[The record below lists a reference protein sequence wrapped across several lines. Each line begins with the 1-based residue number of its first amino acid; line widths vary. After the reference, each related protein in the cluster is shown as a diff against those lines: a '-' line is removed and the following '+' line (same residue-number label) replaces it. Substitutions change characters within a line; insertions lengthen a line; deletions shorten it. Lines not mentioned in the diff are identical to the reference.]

1 MANNSNMQGTSA
13 VKSNVFTTG
22 MNKDVTDIFI
32 PEGVWTNA
40 INAINNSHYGDTGT
54 IGNEQ
59 SNLECAS
66 APYIINGI
74 INKSGKEW
82 VVFSTNNTSS
92 EIGIFNESSCE
103 YQPIVNDPCL
113 KFNTKYVITGAVKEN
128 ADCTYQVY
136 WQDNNNPDRTMNL
149 NNPPY
154 VQIKTTDPNDCNT
167 ITYTDVLDCE
177 KLRLASL
184 VSQPCIKINKSKGS
198 GQLANGSYQA
208 TIAYSQNGNRVTD
221 YAIPSVP
228 QGLWSH
234 TALGGS
240 LDITIENIDTD
251 FDEYELVIISVINQQ
266 TVAKKVGNYN
276 TSQTKIHIDQYLE
289 SLSVVQLNLI
299 PLKSIIY
306 EKSKKM
312 FTINDYLI
320 RTSVTTQPYFN
331 YQPLAN
337 QIKTEWVAVQYS
349 KDYYWKGGNNTG
361 YMRDEV
367 YSFFIRWVYN
377 TGARS
382 ASFHIPGRASLG
394 IERSFISLS
403 NPDVIEAGS
412 NQLWQVY
419 DTSTITSASGL
430 IDDGGQII
438 AKGNMAY
445 WESSE
450 HYPDLK
456 PEIWGDLCNKP
467 IRHHKMPSNET
478 IHIHDTTGDYINI
491 LGVNFSNIKH
501 PLDDNGNP
509 IKEIVGYEILR
520 GSREGNRSV
529 IAKGLLNNLVSF
541 PIPGSSKTGL
551 MQNYPY
557 NDLRPDPYLQGV
569 SASQSYFSFNSPE
582 TSFVKP
588 YIGDGMYLK
597 VYTNEIG
604 VMNGVFELPY
614 KHPKF
619 KVITNGAFISAALV
633 ATGLAIMALTGK
645 VGTSTSYVGQVR
657 LPGYATF
664 GLGSGAILSPPF
676 ANLAYDLVLTSSTE
690 GNKGS
695 AIGDFTNFQVSSM
708 ANAAQAGGAQGA
720 STFSKVLT
728 LISLIIN
735 GTFYAYE
742 ATQQVIEIIRTLIPF
757 RNYVLQF
764 NSHGF
769 YNSFGT
775 LTNAGTPPGFKPSFT
790 RGIVAKYISSGL
802 QDFNSQYRI
811 NNKFRTKFVGLQLTN
826 NNTLPNPNVQDVSRI
841 LGSSVGIGNETNQT
855 ISSYYGAIK
864 APFVN
869 QYGQLQNIVQIP
881 TDSCV
886 LSTTPDKNLVFSTLE
901 PVFGGDVYIN
911 RYTEKN
917 AYPFFNTWLY
927 DVPNGIEFNYN
938 NYINGPQPV
947 YYANF
952 ENFDVSDFGIDG
964 ISLSGID
971 ITTPSGFR
979 NLDDFPGGG
988 GTFSVK
994 NKYMYLFNNGIRD
1007 FFVESELNMAY
1018 RDYGENEYEKF
1029 YDPYGDSF
1037 SDYSEMFRS
1046 NIIDKPVY
1054 YKYDYSLSTSK
1065 LYSNFASW
1073 GYMLPSDYDPLTY
1086 NSCFE
1091 YLPNTGVYSLQQ
1103 QEGSKRDNWRTFLP
1117 LNYYQFDGVVTSI
1130 KSINAN
1136 GAIVLYEDSSPS
1148 QFVGVDTL
1156 QTTAGTK
1163 ITIGD
1168 GGLFANNVQSI
1179 VNAEDAFNYGS
1190 SISNR
1195 AVLNTPYGLFWVSQ
1209 NSGKIFTYGGSGL
1222 EDITKYG
1229 MKYWF
1234 LENLP
1239 SKLLERFPDFTEYD
1253 NPVSGIACQAIY
1265 DAQYEL
1271 LYFTKK
1277 DYIPKS
1283 DCIGYTPELGFYDTC
1298 TPINSII
1305 TCDTR
1310 NGYIY
1315 NSVSGLCE
1323 KIVSSQSACP
1333 SGYVYNPST
1342 ENCEP
1347 LEEDYPLM
1355 CPSGYT
1361 YNPSTGA
1368 CEKPTTVEPTVI
1380 TESLNVADVIILKG
1394 AMRSQFASIPR
1405 MNHVIQS
1412 FADYFENDLNNVNG
1426 IRINTLFSIQSFTN
1440 TAPFIYKSQNSYSG
1454 GYTSLHDLVKNGFI
1468 SNTTTG
1474 YTNLANVTY
1483 MGLLQSAN
1491 YITGTNS
1498 RTNAKKVIIYLTDHG
1513 PDIQNATLAYGYQT
1527 CTTCGALP
1535 VTSSCY
1541 YCPPGVSYVGNSQL
1555 DKYCAC
1561 KSLTTKDC
1569 LVSAIP
1575 SLKIYVINVRE
1586 SGYTLEEID
1595 FYTRLKNMGSVY
1607 NLTDA
1612 NLVTKTTQ
1620 FLQDLESHIQQPA
1633 TVTYECPAGY
1643 QYNPSSGLCESI
1655 VSVPPIECS
1664 SPCTPTL
1671 ISGNYYCACPP
1682 GPSVPTLCGEDCT
1695 VTLTEPYNCRCLL
1708 TQQPTITPT
1717 YLPIS
1722 LGDPKYFDKANWTI
1736 SFDPK
1741 LKNWISFHDW
1751 HPNFMIYSDD
1761 HFLTVDTNTFWKH
1774 NVRTD
1779 SFCNFYGV
1787 DYPWEIEYPVVT
1799 PNMITTLRN
1808 IEYTLEAYKYYNY
1821 GKDMFHVLD
1830 ENFDRGYV
1838 YNSEQVSPLL
1848 SFKMKDKNSPTEF
1861 LGYPAVGIT
1870 TTTILASKEENKYRI
1885 NTFYDI
1891 TKDRHE
1897 FPSANPVVPM
1907 FITLADGYH
1916 KVINPAYVDVNKPI
1930 TQRKKFRHYGNKI
1943 VLRKNISNDK
1953 KFILKLVNTKLLNS
1967 SR

>member
-1 MANNSNMQGTSA
+1 MANNNNMQGTSA
-13 VKSNVFTTG
+13 VKSNIFTTG
-22 MNKDVTDIFI
+22 MNKDISDIFI

-40 INAINNSHYGDTGT
+40 INAINNSHYGHTGA

-59 SNLECAS
+59 SNLECTN
-66 APYIINGI
+66 APYTIIGI

-82 VVFSTNNTSS
+82 VVFSTNNTDS
-92 EIGIFNESSCE
+92 EIGIFNEAGCN
-103 YQPIVNDPCL
+103 YQTVVNDRCL
-113 KFNTKYVITGAVKEN
+113 NFNTKYIITGAAKEN

-149 NNPPY
+149 DNPPY
-154 VQIKTTDPNDCNT
+154 VQIKTTDPDNCNT
-167 ITYTDVLDCE
+167 ITYTDVLDCD
-177 KLRLASL
+177 KLRLAAL
-184 VSQPCIKINKSKGS
+184 VSQPCIQINKSKGS

-208 TIAYSQNGNRVTD
+208 TIAYSQNGIRITD
-221 YAIPSVP
+221 YATPSVP

-234 TALGGS
+234 TGIGGS
-240 LDITIENIDTD
+240 LDITIENIDND
-251 FDEYELVIISVINQQ
+251 FEEYELVIVSVINQQ
-266 TVAKKVGNYN
+266 TVAKKVGNYS
-276 TSQTKIHIDQYLE
+276 TSQTKVHIDQYLE
-289 SLSVVQLNLI
+289 SLPVVQLNLI
-299 PLKSIIY
+299 PLKSVVY

-312 FTINDYLI
+312 FEVGSYLV

-337 QIKTEWVAVQYS
+337 QIRAEWVAVQYP

-394 IERSFISLS
+394 IERTFIPLS

-419 DTSTITSASGL
+419 DTSTITSASGVTK
-430 IDDGGQII
+430 DGGQII
-438 AKGNMAY
+438 AKGNMGY

-450 HYPDLK
+450 RYPDLK
-456 PEIWGDLCNKP
+456 PEIWGNLCNKP

-509 IKEIVGYEILR
+509 ITEIVGYEILR
-520 GSREGNRSV
+520 GSREGNRSI
-529 IAKGLLNNLVSF
+529 IAKGLLNNLLEF
-541 PIPGSSKTGL
+541 PIQGSTKKGL

-557 NDLRPDPYLQGV
+557 NDLRPDPYLNNVTPLQN
-569 SASQSYFSFNSPE
+569 YFSFNSPE

-604 VMNGVFELPY
+604 TMSGVFQLPY
-614 KHPKF
+614 NHPKF
-619 KVITNGAFISAALV
+619 KVITDGAFLSAALV
-633 ATGLAIMALTGK
+633 ATGLAIMAVTGK
-645 VGTSTSYVGQVR
+645 INSTQSNTGITRSQLIPGSALGGFALTSFPTTNFDSQVSMGYEGGKGTSV
-657 LPGYATF
+657 
-664 GLGSGAILSPPF
+664 
-676 ANLAYDLVLTSSTE
+676 
-690 GNKGS
+690 
-695 AIGDFTNFQVSSM
+695 GDFTTYNIFTLANTPTTGAAGLTAAGSIINLVSTI
-708 ANAAQAGGAQGA
+708 ANAA
-720 STFSKVLT
+720 
-728 LISLIIN
+728 
-735 GTFYAYE
+735 FYAYE

-790 RGIVAKYISSGL
+790 RNILAKYISSGL

-811 NNKFRTKFVGLQLTN
+811 NNKFRTKFVGLQLSN
-826 NNTLPNPNVQDVSRI
+826 NTTLPNPNVQDQSKV
-841 LGSSVGIGNETNQT
+841 LGSTVGINTETIKT

-869 QYGQLQNIVQIP
+869 QYGQLESIIQIP

-886 LSTTPDKNLVFSTLE
+886 LSTIADKNLVFSTTE

-927 DVPNGIEFNYN
+927 DVPDGIEFNYN

-952 ENFDVSDFGIDG
+952 ENFDVSDFSING
-964 ISLSGID
+964 ISLSGIN
-971 ITTPSGFR
+971 ITTPSDFR
-979 NLDDFPGGG
+979 NLNDFPGNS

-1018 RDYGENEYEKF
+1018 RDYGENDYEKF

-1086 NSCFE
+1086 NSCFQ
-1091 YLPNTGVYSLQQ
+1091 YLPSTGVYSLEQ
-1103 QEGSKRDNWRTFLP
+1103 QEGSKRDSWRTFLP

-1130 KSINAN
+1130 KGLNAN
-1136 GAIVLYEDSSPS
+1136 GSIILYEDASPS

-1209 NSGKIFTYGGSGL
+1209 NSGKIFSYGGSGL

-1271 LYFTKK
+1271 IYFTKK

-1283 DCIGYTPELGFYDTC
+1283 DCIGYNPSIGFYDAC
-1298 TPINSII
+1298 NPLENIV

-1310 NGYIY
+1310 NGYTF
-1315 NSVSGLCE
+1315 NTVTGLCE

-1333 SGYVYNPST
+1333 SGYEYNPAT
-1342 ENCEP
+1342 QNCEP
-1347 LEEDYPLM
+1347 LEENYPLM
-1355 CPSGYT
+1355 CPDGYS
-1361 YNPSTGA
+1361 YNPLTQA
-1368 CEKPTTVEPTVI
+1368 CEKPVTVDPTVI
-1380 TESLNVADVIILKG
+1380 VETLNVADIIILKG

-1412 FADYFENDLNNVNG
+1412 FADYFEDDLNNVNG
-1426 IRINTLFSIQSFTN
+1426 IRINSLVSIQSTSSTTPSLFKAQTVY
-1440 TAPFIYKSQNSYSG
+1440 PG
-1454 GYTSLHDLVKNGFI
+1454 GYGSLDDFVRNTFV

-1491 YITGTNS
+1491 YLTGVNS
-1498 RTNAKKVIIYLTDHG
+1498 RTNAKKIIIYLTDHG
-1513 PDIQNATLAYGYQT
+1513 PDIQTATLNYGYQT
-1527 CTTCGALP
+1527 CVTCGSLP
-1535 VTSSCY
+1535 LTSSCY
-1541 YCPPGVSYVGNSQL
+1541 DCPVGVNYFGNSQL
-1555 DKYCAC
+1555 DKYSAC
-1561 KSLTTKDC
+1561 KSLTTKNC
-1569 LVSAIP
+1569 LVAAIP

-1586 SGYTLEEID
+1586 AGYTAEELD
-1595 FYTRLKNMGSVY
+1595 FYNRLKNMGSLY

-1612 NLVTKTTQ
+1612 NLSTKTTE
-1620 FLQDLESHIQQPA
+1620 FLQDLQSYIQQTA
-1633 TVTYECPAGY
+1633 TTIYECPPGY
-1643 QYNPSSGLCESI
+1643 QYNPTSGLCESV
-1655 VSVPPIECS
+1655 VSVPTVSCS
-1664 SPCTPTL
+1664 SPCQPTL
-1671 ISGNYYCACPP
+1671 IDDNYYCVCPV
-1682 GPSVPTLCGEDCT
+1682 GPSIPTLCGTNCT
-1695 VTLTEPYNCRCLL
+1695 VTTTEPYNCRCVL
-1708 TQQPTITPT
+1708 TEPPIITPT
-1717 YLPIS
+1717 YIPIS
-1722 LGDPKYFDKANWTI
+1722 LDDEKYFDKANWTI

-1741 LKNWISFHDW
+1741 LKTWISFHDW
-1751 HPNFMIYSDD
+1751 HPNFMIHSDD
-1761 HFLTVDTNTFWKH
+1761 HFLTVDTNTFWRH

-1779 SFCNFYGV
+1779 SFCNFYGKN
-1787 DYPWEIEYPVVT
+1787 YPWEIEYPVVT

-1808 IEYTLEAYKYYNY
+1808 IEYTLEAYQYYNN

-1838 YNSEQVSPLL
+1838 YNTEQVSPLL
-1848 SFKMKDKNSPTEF
+1848 SFKMKDKNNPTEF
-1861 LGYPAVGIT
+1861 LGYPAVGVT

-1907 FITLADGYH
+1907 FITLPDGYH

-1930 TQRKKFRHYGNKI
+1930 TQRKKFRHYGNRI
-1943 VLRKNISNDK
+1943 VLRKNVSNNK